1 MKPRQILV
9 NLAIITLMAV
19 VAFISYMNGKTS
31 MIYVENLPFE
41 TEAATYPA
49 FEAATV
55 GMEGGPPPIFLEE
68 GDRDVL
74 TVVGR
79 SHVLLIEE
87 LDSNDNVV
95 NTYRVDFK
103 NSELKGKVVNIVPL
117 AHGKLPGWS
126 YPLD

>member
-41 TEAATYPA
+41 TGAAAYPA
-49 FEAATV
+49 FEAAMV
-55 GMEGGPPPIFLEE
+55 GVEGGPPPLFLEE

-74 TVVGR
+74 TIVGR
-79 SHVLLIEE
+79 THVLLIEE

-95 NTYRVDFK
+95 NTYRVTFK

-117 AHGKLPGWS
+117 SHGKLPGWS

>member
-9 NLAIITLMAV
+9 NLAIIAMMAF

-41 TEAATYPA
+41 TGAAAYPA
-49 FEAATV
+49 FEAAMV
-55 GMEGGPPPIFLEE
+55 GVGGGPPPLFLEE

-74 TVVGR
+74 TIVGR
-79 SHVLLIEE
+79 THVLLIEE

-95 NTYRVDFK
+95 NTYRVTFK

-117 AHGKLPGWS
+117 SHGKLPGWS

>member
-1 MKPRQILV
+1 
-9 NLAIITLMAV
+9 MAV

-41 TEAATYPA
+41 TATVAYPA

-55 GMEGGPPPIFLEE
+55 GVEGGYPPLFLEE

-74 TVVGR
+74 TIVGR

-95 NTYRVDFK
+95 NTYRVTFK

-117 AHGKLPGWS
+117 SHGKLPGWS

>member
-41 TEAATYPA
+41 TESVTYPA

-55 GMEGGPPPIFLEE
+55 GMEGGSPPLFLEE

-74 TVVGR
+74 TIVGR

-95 NTYRVDFK
+95 NTYRVTFK

-117 AHGKLPGWS
+117 SHGKLPGWS

>member
-9 NLAIITLMAV
+9 NLAIIAMMAF

-41 TEAATYPA
+41 TGAAAYPA
-49 FEAATV
+49 FEAAMV
-55 GMEGGPPPIFLEE
+55 GVEGGPPPLFLEE

-74 TVVGR
+74 TIVGR
-79 SHVLLIEE
+79 THVLLIEE

-95 NTYRVDFK
+95 NTYRVTFK

-117 AHGKLPGWS
+117 SHGKLPGWS